1 MTKIFASR
9 ESNDPLP
16 HEIGGMF
23 GLRYSQGGYYIS
35 AENKTQ
41 ALELASEARLYATA
55 RSFVLARED
64 NIYLN
69 ALRGQGGL
77 LAFPGVIVA
86 SPCNDKRYA
95 LWAQSG
101 FQLAVGRVFQNVPA
115 RTWVHIGTSEYD
127 YKTYEVTYT
136 PEAI

>member
-16 HEIGGMF
+16 HEIGRMF
-23 GLRYSQGGYYIS
+23 GLRFSQGGYYIS
-35 AENKTQ
+35 AQSKAQAVELGTQ
-41 ALELASEARLYATA
+41 ANLYIST
-55 RSFVLARED
+55 RSILLARED
-64 NIYLN
+64 NSYLN

-95 LWAQSG
+95 LWSQSA
-101 FQLAVGRVFQNVPA
+101 FQLAVGRVFQKVPSH
-115 RTWVHIGTSEYD
+115 TWVHIGTSEYD

-136 PEAI
+136 PEAV